1 MKKPGIPAFSL
12 HRTFYILLF
21 TFYFLHLLPHPAMA
35 HVMMMVMMMR
45 AAAHRAVVG
54 THAPAPAAES
64 AEGAIDP
71 GPAIIPVKRA

>member
-1 MKKPGIPAFSL
+1 
-12 HRTFYILLF
+12 
-21 TFYFLHLLPHPAMA
+21 MA
-35 HVMMMVMMMR
+35 HVMVMMVMMMR